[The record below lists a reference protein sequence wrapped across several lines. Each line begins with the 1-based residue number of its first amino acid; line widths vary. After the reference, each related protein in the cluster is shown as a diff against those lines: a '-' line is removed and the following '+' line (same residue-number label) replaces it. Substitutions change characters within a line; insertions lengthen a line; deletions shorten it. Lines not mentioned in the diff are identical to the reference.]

1 MKSFFLYLLF
11 ALLLNG
17 CGGGTY
23 QDPERYDSQ
32 LTEMMKKHALRGFDY
47 HAVVH
52 SSSSYESPY
61 VYSHTSFEKAKK
73 DGLNNC
79 SRKYKN
85 CYVYKLK
92 YLGHD
97 PHVGFIY
104 NEVSKK
110 ILKTKK
116 QKKLKSKSTTNV
128 ETKSESPKKEPSFKE
143 IMASYFGSRD
153 LDDIEGLWG
162 YRRDNEKEAR
172 IYLMIKS
179 DNYLYKE
186 IVIYHPVRKF
196 EGEISTRLIKK
207 INNNSYKTK
216 ATWLNDG
223 EVDERDGTIKIID
236 KFKLKFETDR
246 HCYSSEKE
254 CLKAGTFYKKKIWP
268 SKTYAD
274 DAKLTQDQV
283 ETLKDLL
290 D

>member
-32 LTEMMKKHALRGFDY
+32 LTEIMKKHALRGFDY

-61 VYSHTSFEKAKK
+61 VNSHTSFEKAKK

-104 NEVSKK
+104 DEESKK

-128 ETKSESPKKEPSFKE
+128 ETKSESPKKELSFKE

-207 INNNSYKTK
+207 INENLYKTK

-223 EVDERDGTIKIID
+223 EADERDGTIKIID

>member
-11 ALLLNG
+11 ALLLSG

-32 LTEMMKKHALRGFDY
+32 LTEIMKKHALRGFDY

-104 NEVSKK
+104 DEVSKK

>member
-104 NEVSKK
+104 DEESKK

-274 DAKLTQDQV
+274 DAQLTQDQV

>member
-17 CGGGTY
+17 CGSGTY

-32 LTEMMKKHALRGFDY
+32 LTEIMKKHALRGFDY

-52 SSSSYESPY
+52 SLSSYESPY

-104 NEVSKK
+104 DEVSEK

-128 ETKSESPKKEPSFKE
+128 ETKIDSPKKELSFKE

-172 IYLMIKS
+172 IYLIIKS

-207 INNNSYKTK
+207 INENSYKTK

>member
-11 ALLLNG
+11 AFLLNG
-17 CGGGTY
+17 CGSGTY

-32 LTEMMKKHALRGFDY
+32 LTEIMKKHALRGFDY

-104 NEVSKK
+104 DEVSEK

-116 QKKLKSKSTTNV
+116 QKKLRSKSTTNV
-128 ETKSESPKKEPSFKE
+128 ETKSESPKKELSFKE
-143 IMASYFGSRD
+143 IMTSYFGSRD

-172 IYLMIKS
+172 IYLIIKS
-179 DNYLYKE
+179 DDYLYKE

-207 INNNSYKTK
+207 INENSYKTK

>member
-11 ALLLNG
+11 ALLLSG

-32 LTEMMKKHALRGFDY
+32 LTEIMKKHALRGFDY

-79 SRKYKN
+79 SRKYNN

-97 PHVGFIY
+97 PYVGFIY
-104 NEVSKK
+104 NEVSEK

-116 QKKLKSKSTTNV
+116 QKKLKTTTNV
-128 ETKSESPKKEPSFKE
+128 ETKSESPEKELSFKE
-143 IMASYFGSRD
+143 IMESYFGSRD

-179 DNYLYKE
+179 DDYLYKE

-223 EVDERDGTIKIID
+223 EADERDGTIKIID

-254 CLKAGTFYKKKIWP
+254 CLKADTFYKKKIWP

-274 DAKLTQDQV
+274 DAQLTQDQV

>member
-32 LTEMMKKHALRGFDY
+32 LTEIMKKHALRGFDY

-85 CYVYKLK
+85 CFVYKLK

-104 NEVSKK
+104 DEESKK

-128 ETKSESPKKEPSFKE
+128 ETKSESPKKELSFKE

>member
-32 LTEMMKKHALRGFDY
+32 LTEIMKKHALRGFDY

-85 CYVYKLK
+85 CFVYKLK

-104 NEVSKK
+104 DEVSKK

-172 IYLMIKS
+172 IYLIIKS
-179 DNYLYKE
+179 DDYLYKE

-196 EGEISTRLIKK
+196 EGEISTRLVKK
-207 INNNSYKTK
+207 INENSYKTK

-223 EVDERDGTIKIID
+223 VADERDGTIKIID

>member
-32 LTEMMKKHALRGFDY
+32 LTEIMKKHALRGFDY

-61 VYSHTSFEKAKK
+61 LYSHTSFEKAKK

-104 NEVSKK
+104 DEVSEK

-128 ETKSESPKKEPSFKE
+128 ETKIESPKKELSFKE

-172 IYLMIKS
+172 IYLIIKS
-179 DNYLYKE
+179 DDYLYKE

-207 INNNSYKTK
+207 INENSYKTK

-223 EVDERDGTIKIID
+223 EADERDGTIKIID

>member
-32 LTEMMKKHALRGFDY
+32 LTEIMKKHALRGFDY

-73 DGLNNC
+73 DGLNDC
-79 SRKYKN
+79 GRKYKN

-104 NEVSKK
+104 DEASEK

-116 QKKLKSKSTTNV
+116 QKKLKSTTNV
-128 ETKSESPKKEPSFKE
+128 ETKSESPKKELSFKE
-143 IMASYFGSRD
+143 IMTSYFGSRD
-153 LDDIEGLWG
+153 LDEIEGLWG

-172 IYLMIKS
+172 IYLIIKS
-179 DNYLYKE
+179 DDSWILRNCHLSSCE
-186 IVIYHPVRKF
+186 
-196 EGEISTRLIKK
+196 K
-207 INNNSYKTK
+207 I
-216 ATWLNDG
+216 
-223 EVDERDGTIKIID
+223 
-236 KFKLKFETDR
+236 
-246 HCYSSEKE
+246 
-254 CLKAGTFYKKKIWP
+254 
-268 SKTYAD
+268 
-274 DAKLTQDQV
+274 
-283 ETLKDLL
+283 
-290 D
+290 

>member
-32 LTEMMKKHALRGFDY
+32 LTEIMKKHALRGFDY

-104 NEVSKK
+104 DEVSEK

-128 ETKSESPKKEPSFKE
+128 ETKIESPKKELSFKE

-172 IYLMIKS
+172 IYLIIKS
-179 DNYLYKE
+179 DDYLYKE

-207 INNNSYKTK
+207 INENSYKTK

>member
-11 ALLLNG
+11 ALLLSG

-32 LTEMMKKHALRGFDY
+32 LTEIMKKHALRGFDY

-104 NEVSKK
+104 DEVSKK

-283 ETLKDLL
+283 ETLKGLL

>member
-32 LTEMMKKHALRGFDY
+32 LTEIMKKHALRGFDY

-104 NEVSKK
+104 DEESKK

-128 ETKSESPKKEPSFKE
+128 ETKSESPKKELSFKE

-153 LDDIEGLWG
+153 LDEIEGLWG

-172 IYLMIKS
+172 IYLIIKS
-179 DNYLYKE
+179 DDYLYKE

-196 EGEISTRLIKK
+196 EGEISTRLVKK
-207 INNNSYKTK
+207 INENSYKTK

-223 EVDERDGTIKIID
+223 EADERDGTIKIID

>member
-17 CGGGTY
+17 CGSGTY

-32 LTEMMKKHALRGFDY
+32 LTEIMKKHALRGFDY

-104 NEVSKK
+104 DEVSEK

-128 ETKSESPKKEPSFKE
+128 ETKIESPKKELSFKE
-143 IMASYFGSRD
+143 IMTSYFGSRD

-172 IYLMIKS
+172 IYLIIKS
-179 DNYLYKE
+179 DDYLYKE

-196 EGEISTRLIKK
+196 EGEISTRLVKK
-207 INNNSYKTK
+207 INENSYKTK

-223 EVDERDGTIKIID
+223 VADERDGTIRIID

>member
-32 LTEMMKKHALRGFDY
+32 LTEIMKKHALRGFDY

-104 NEVSKK
+104 DEVSEK

-116 QKKLKSKSTTNV
+116 QKKLRSKSTTNV
-128 ETKSESPKKEPSFKE
+128 ETKSESPKKELSFKE
-143 IMASYFGSRD
+143 IMTSYFGSRD

-179 DNYLYKE
+179 DDYLYKE

-207 INNNSYKTK
+207 INENSYKTK

>member
-11 ALLLNG
+11 ALLLNS

-32 LTEMMKKHALRGFDY
+32 LIEIMKKHALRGFDY

-52 SSSSYESPY
+52 SSSSYEAPY
-61 VYSHTSFEKAKK
+61 VYSHASFEKAKK

-79 SRKYKN
+79 GRKYSN

-104 NEVSKK
+104 DEASKK

-128 ETKSESPKKEPSFKE
+128 ETKSESPKKELSFKE

-172 IYLMIKS
+172 IYLIIKS
-179 DNYLYKE
+179 DDYLYKE

-207 INNNSYKTK
+207 INENSYMTK

-223 EVDERDGTIKIID
+223 VADERDGTIKIID

-283 ETLKDLL
+283 DTLKDLL

>member
-104 NEVSKK
+104 DEVSEK

-116 QKKLKSKSTTNV
+116 QKKLKSKSTTNI
-128 ETKSESPKKEPSFKE
+128 ETKSESPKKELSFKE

>member
-32 LTEMMKKHALRGFDY
+32 LTEIMKKHALRGFDY

-128 ETKSESPKKEPSFKE
+128 ETKSESPKKELSFKE

-172 IYLMIKS
+172 IYLIIKS
-179 DNYLYKE
+179 DDYLYKE

-274 DAKLTQDQV
+274 DAQLTQDQV

>member
-32 LTEMMKKHALRGFDY
+32 LTEVMKKHALRGFDY

-52 SSSSYESPY
+52 SLSSYESPY

-104 NEVSKK
+104 DEVSEK

-128 ETKSESPKKEPSFKE
+128 ETKIDSPKKELSFKE

-172 IYLMIKS
+172 IYLIIKS
-179 DNYLYKE
+179 DDYLYKE

-207 INNNSYKTK
+207 INENSYKTK

>member
-32 LTEMMKKHALRGFDY
+32 SIEIMKKHALRGFDY

-73 DGLNNC
+73 DGLNDC
-79 SRKYKN
+79 GRKYKN

-97 PHVGFIY
+97 PYVGFVY
-104 NEVSKK
+104 DEVSEK

-128 ETKSESPKKEPSFKE
+128 ETKSESPKKELSFKE

-172 IYLMIKS
+172 IYLIIKS
-179 DNYLYKE
+179 DDYLYKE

-196 EGEISTRLIKK
+196 EGEISTRLVKK
-207 INNNSYKTK
+207 INENSYKTK

-223 EVDERDGTIKIID
+223 VADERDGTIKIID

>member
-32 LTEMMKKHALRGFDY
+32 LTEIMKKHALRGFDY

-104 NEVSKK
+104 DEVSEK

-116 QKKLKSKSTTNV
+116 QKKLRSKSTTNV
-128 ETKSESPKKEPSFKE
+128 ETKSESPKKELSFKE
-143 IMASYFGSRD
+143 IMTSYFGSRD

-172 IYLMIKS
+172 IYLIIKS
-179 DNYLYKE
+179 DDYLYKE

-207 INNNSYKTK
+207 INENSYKTK